1 MEKIKKP
8 SVAGQF
14 YTADEQTLRRQ
25 LTDFAAK
32 TQRDC
37 DATSRLV
44 IAPHAGYV
52 YSGECMSRSIAY
64 LPADGIKNVFIIAPS
79 HHASFTGLAL
89 SSFDRWQ
96 TPLGTVEVNGEIN
109 RLLRSD
115 FACSFLDEAFAPE
128 HAAEVEVPFI
138 QYHYPQGVR
147 IVPILVGQVI
157 PEKIAHVL
165 RSFYPDPENAF
176 VISSDLS
183 HFLTSRQA
191 RKIDSRTADMIETGN
206 VAGFHWEQACGA
218 MGILGSVL
226 FANDV
231 KSSFIRAG
239 MCNSGDVTGDQDRVV
254 GYGSWFLYEGTKEEY
269 LKRFYSEYILSTVR
283 RAIRAGLERRDRLN
297 RSEIP
302 SYMPVFD
309 QKGACFVTLEI
320 NHALRGCIGTIEA
333 HDRLIDDLLS
343 NSWNAAFG
351 DPRFRPLTHDEF
363 EQTRISVSLLETPK
377 PLTFNSEKEMLDQI
391 TPFEHGVIISDLS
404 RRAVYL
410 PSVWKQL
417 PDKDSFMKNLKHKA
431 GLPIDHFSN
440 TFQAWVFRAAYIEE
454 KHADST

>member
-14 YTADEQTLRRQ
+14 YTADEQDLKRQ
-25 LTDFAAK
+25 LTDFATK
-32 TQRDC
+32 NQRDC
-37 DATSRLV
+37 DVTSRLV
-44 IAPHAGYV
+44 IAPHAGYI
-52 YSGECMSRSIAY
+52 YSGELMSRGIAC
-64 LPADGIKNVFIIAPS
+64 LATDGIKNVFIIAPS
-79 HHASFTGLAL
+79 HHAAFTGLAL

-96 TPLGTVEVNGEIN
+96 TPLGSIEINGEIS
-109 RLLRSD
+109 RKLCSD
-115 FACSFLDEAFAPE
+115 FACSFLDEAFIPE
-128 HAAEVEVPFI
+128 HAVEVEVPFV
-138 QYHYPQGVR
+138 QHHYPKRVR

-157 PEKIAHVL
+157 PEKVAYIL

-191 RKIDSRTADMIETGN
+191 RKIDALTADMIETGN
-206 VAGFHWEQACGA
+206 ITGFRREQACGA

-226 FANDV
+226 FANNT
-231 KSSFIRAG
+231 KSSFIRVG

-269 LKRFYSEYILSTVR
+269 LKQYYSEYILSTVR
-283 RAIRAGLERRDRLN
+283 RAILLGLERHDRLN
-297 RSEIP
+297 RDEIP
-302 SYMPVFD
+302 HYAPVFD

-320 NHALRGCIGTIEA
+320 DNNLRGCIGTIEA
-333 HDRLIDDLLS
+333 RDRLIDDLLA

-351 DPRFRPLTHDEF
+351 DPRFRPLTHSEF
-363 EQTRISVSLLETPK
+363 ERIHISISLLETPK
-377 PLTFNSEKEMLDQI
+377 ALTFTTEKEMLDQI
-391 TPFEHGVIISDLS
+391 APFEHGVIISDVS

-417 PDKDSFMKNLKHKA
+417 PDKDSFMKNLKLKA
-431 GLPIDHFSN
+431 GLPVDHFSN
-440 TFQAWVFRAAYIEE
+440 SFQASVFRVAYIEE
-454 KHADST
+454 K